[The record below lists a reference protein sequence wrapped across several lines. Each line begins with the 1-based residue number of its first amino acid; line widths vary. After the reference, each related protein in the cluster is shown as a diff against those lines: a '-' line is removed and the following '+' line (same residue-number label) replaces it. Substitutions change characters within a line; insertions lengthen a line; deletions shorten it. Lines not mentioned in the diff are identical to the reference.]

1 MHTLLLVSFF
11 YSDSLIFSHTPAED
25 STIKE
30 LMTFREAWD
39 HPDEQQKEKWQAAI
53 RKELK
58 DMTNRGV
65 LKGKTKQNAQ
75 WKEMHKTQMGI
86 KSEKEWYLSSKI
98 GGLWI

>member
-1 MHTLLLVSFF
+1 
-11 YSDSLIFSHTPAED
+11 
-25 STIKE
+25 
-30 LMTFREAWD
+30 
-39 HPDEQQKEKWQAAI
+39 
-53 RKELK
+53 
-58 DMTNRGV
+58 MTNRGV